1 MDMMDTYLSCME
13 RTTELH
19 FSSRACL
26 FYGGFVFGDA
36 MMDDWL
42 DVEYPGVA
50 LAHGIFLCSLSSF
63 SFVVH

>member
-1 MDMMDTYLSCME
+1 ME
-13 RTTELH
+13 RGTELH

-36 MMDDWL
+36 MDDGWL
-42 DVEYPGVA
+42 NVEYPSIALA
-50 LAHGIFLCSLSSF
+50 LAHGGIFFVFVVSF